1 MWASQALCG
10 GSCQG
15 AREEDGENEPRLF
28 LWLTCLEG
36 LPHTKDGV
44 GTHHTAVLFYSH
56 HLSRCSCECSS
67 FQRRSLRFREGP

>member
-10 GSCQG
+10 GSSQG

-28 LWLTCLEG
+28 LWLTHLEG
-36 LPHTKDGV
+36 SPHTRDGV
-44 GTHHTAVLFYSH
+44 GTRHTAVLFYSL
-56 HLSRCSCECSS
+56 HLSRYSCEHSS